1 MITLATLEEATAQE
15 VFDQVVNHLRK
26 QNKQAMSNS
35 KCCYRHGD
43 LKCAAGCLISDDEY
57 HKNMEGSTWF
67 ILIDR
72 FRISTAHQ
80 DLIFMLQDIHD
91 NGGYEWRDFS
101 EIEHRFKDLAEQL
114 NLSYKKP

>member
-26 QNKQAMSNS
+26 QNKQSLANS
-35 KCCYRHGD
+35 KCLYRYGD
-43 LKCAAGCLISDDEY
+43 LKCAAGCLISDEEY
-57 HKNMEGSTWF
+57 HRDMEGSTWL
-67 ILIDR
+67 ILVDKLGIPN
-72 FRISTAHQ
+72 AHES
-80 DLIFMLQDIHD
+80 LIFALQDIHD